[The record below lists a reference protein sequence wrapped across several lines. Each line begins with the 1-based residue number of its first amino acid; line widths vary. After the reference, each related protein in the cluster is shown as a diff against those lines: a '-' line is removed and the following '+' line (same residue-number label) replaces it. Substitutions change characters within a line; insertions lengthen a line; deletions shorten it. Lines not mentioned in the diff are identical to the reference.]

1 MAHSY
6 TECLRSEAAIRL
18 RAILTFPSR
27 ARKLGGT
34 ETGAMTDLDPG
45 LFRTRGRASAA
56 LTAVAVRALQ
66 VDDLVLL
73 QGEKGSRAPPLKR
86 LAERHHA
93 LARCLASGMSPGDA
107 AVTCGYDQSRVS
119 ILQAD
124 PAFRELLTFYR
135 DDVNRSYRD
144 MHERLAGLSLDATA
158 LLQEQLEADLS
169 AEPDE
174 RKLSTVNVK
183 PRSYAQVMKKHWY
196 KTPYKGV
203 VGCPQVPASYWLV
216 RENGFISV
224 TGNTNLQNVTS
235 SLRSM
240 FVADPGMMFCNIDL
254 EQADA
259 RNVGALCWNLLIDNG
274 DWDEKSAGAFL
285 DACESGDLHTYVTK
299 LAFPHLPWGTAPDRE
314 IAERPAHKHYD
325 YRYLSKK
332 CGHGS
337 NYLAQ
342 PATVAKHARIP
353 LKFAKDFQKQYFEAF
368 PCIPAWHESVF
379 HQLDTIGFLT
389 SPFGWRRFFFG
400 RPREA
405 ATRREA
411 VAAVPQNM
419 TGHEINTGILKLWRA
434 DKVQLLVQVHDSI
447 LFQFP
452 EHLRDEIVPWAIEE
466 IKTELTLAHGRKFVV
481 PTDAETGWN
490 WGKAS
495 DDNPDGLKKWRGT
508 DDRKRTETSFQL
520 SLSDFSCHDKQKTSP
535 TPSCDILKAAV
546 HLRFSASGQRSF
558 SSPPSSSGSVG

>member
-174 RKLSTVNVK
+174 RKLSAGQLMELTK
-183 PRSYAQVMKKHWY
+183 LGADR
-196 KTPYKGV
+196 TGF
-203 VGCPQVPASYWLV
+203 GPQTS
-216 RENGFISV
+216 S
-224 TGNTNLQNVTS
+224 TNLNINVDMAAR
-235 SLRSM
+235 LEAARKR
-240 FVADPGMMFCNIDL
+240 VAARIID
-254 EQADA
+254 QS
-259 RNVGALCWNLLIDNG
+259 GNG
-274 DWDEKSAGAFL
+274 DE
-285 DACESGDLHTYVTK
+285 
-299 LAFPHLPWGTAPDRE
+299 
-314 IAERPAHKHYD
+314 
-325 YRYLSKK
+325 
-332 CGHGS
+332 
-337 NYLAQ
+337 
-342 PATVAKHARIP
+342 
-353 LKFAKDFQKQYFEAF
+353 
-368 PCIPAWHESVF
+368 
-379 HQLDTIGFLT
+379 
-389 SPFGWRRFFFG
+389 
-400 RPREA
+400 
-405 ATRREA
+405 
-411 VAAVPQNM
+411 
-419 TGHEINTGILKLWRA
+419 
-434 DKVQLLVQVHDSI
+434 
-447 LFQFP
+447 
-452 EHLRDEIVPWAIEE
+452 
-466 IKTELTLAHGRKFVV
+466 
-481 PTDAETGWN
+481 
-490 WGKAS
+490 
-495 DDNPDGLKKWRGT
+495 
-508 DDRKRTETSFQL
+508 
-520 SLSDFSCHDKQKTSP
+520 
-535 TPSCDILKAAV
+535 
-546 HLRFSASGQRSF
+546 
-558 SSPPSSSGSVG
+558 